1 VIDPSETAVLPENEL
16 TNRRKTSQSAERDH
30 ALDKPFDETLVLED
44 ELERRRRRRVSR
56 SFAP

>member
-16 TNRRKTSQSAERDH
+16 TNRRKTWQSAERDH

-44 ELERRRRRRVSR
+44 ELEKRRLRRDG
-56 SFAP
+56 